1 MRQKKRNVKQKAVRL
16 LAALGLAAVVAC
28 LLASGK
34 APGTVAATDEAVI
47 LPTERPAEVHTA
59 VVETEPA
66 VDETVVETV
75 DEAEPPAPTA
85 EPEAPAE
92 TEPPAPEPDEAEVE
106 MLACGIYCEAG
117 GDACSDLCRYM
128 VGDAM
133 LNRVGDPRFPDTL
146 EEVLTQKGQYG
157 RFYWTGIV
165 WPERASNPGEAAA
178 VARAYETARALLSGE
193 HSELYGEGYIWQAE
207 FAQGTD
213 VIYLDGIYFGR

>member
-1 MRQKKRNVKQKAVRL
+1 MRQKKRNAKQKAVRL
-16 LAALGLAAVVAC
+16 LAALGLAAAVVC

-34 APGTVAATDEAVI
+34 APGTVAATDETVI
-47 LPTERPAEVHTA
+47 LPTERPAEAHTA

-106 MLACGIYCEAG
+106 MLACAIYCEAG

-128 VGDAM
+128 VGDVM
-133 LNRVGDPRFPDTL
+133 LNRVDDPRFPDTL

-178 VARAYETARALLSGE
+178 VARAYETARALLTGE

-213 VIYLDGIYFGR
+213 VIYLDGTYFGR